1 MTTSDRGSDRG
12 ILYPARLPSFRRVP
26 APEQVADRVRWFWI
40 PEWDVAPGRVSR
52 QQVIAYPASNL
63 VVEPAFVAL
72 AGPTTR
78 CSAQDLTGR
87 GWAVGALLQPAAV
100 PSLAPD
106 PVAERDG
113 YRHLELPDLHAAVTT
128 VMTDPDREPGGL
140 PGHRRAVEAFS
151 AWIGDTVPA
160 ADADGLLANAMAS
173 AIDDDPTLVHPEQVV
188 ARLHVSV
195 RTLQRLARRHVGVSP
210 GSMIR
215 RRRLQAAAELV
226 RTRPDTDL
234 ARLAADLGY
243 ADHAHLAQDFRTTLG
258 FTPTGY
264 RTAGRDVGGD
274 PGHSR

>member
-1 MTTSDRGSDRG
+1 MSTTDHGSDRG

-26 APEQVADRVRWFWI
+26 APEPLADRVRWFWI
-40 PEWDVAPGRVSR
+40 PEWDVAPGRVSQ
-52 QQVIAYPASNL
+52 QQVIAYPACNL

-78 CSAQDLTGR
+78 SSTQDLVGR

-100 PSLAPD
+100 PHLTPD

-113 YRHLELPDLHAAVTT
+113 YRHLDLPGLHADVAA
-128 VMTDPDREPGGL
+128 VMTEPDREPGGQ
-140 PGHRRAVEAFS
+140 PGHQRAVEVFS
-151 AWIGDTVPA
+151 AWITDNVPP
-160 ADADGLLANAMAS
+160 ADADGLLANAMAA
-173 AIDDDPTLVHPEQVV
+173 AIDDDPTLVSPEQVA

-215 RRRLQAAAELV
+215 RRRLQEAAELV
-226 RTRPDTDL
+226 RTRPGTDL

-258 FTPTGY
+258 FTPSSH
-264 RTAGRDVGGD
+264 RTAGQQDAGG
-274 PGHSR
+274 